1 MIGFHNAVQGSD
13 MQVLSHGACHLL
25 FRRGS
30 LGIVG
35 INKCGN
41 TVNAKVDMNRSV
53 LWWNTNYVDALNSG
67 NVVRI
72 SSGSYTFSLPPRSA
86 GMWRR

>member
-1 MIGFHNAVQGSD
+1 
-13 MQVLSHGACHLL
+13 MQVLSHGQCHII

-41 TVNAKVDMNRSV
+41 TVNASVNMNNSV
-53 LWWNTNYVDALNSG
+53 LWWNANYTDTTGSG

-72 SSGSYTFSLPPRSA
+72 SSGNYTFALPARSA
-86 GMWRR
+86 RMWLR